1 MTDADD
7 VLADLREQFAKAAE
21 AGEFDEQLDDFMENR
36 VVPVWQ
42 ANSPVD
48 TDAYK
53 ESVSVTQRAQGGRGQ
68 VGATVDYANIVEYGA
83 EHITEDGS
91 EPTPEYAP
99 RAKTE
104 AHFANGAAE

>member
-7 VLADLREQFAKAAE
+7 VLADLHDQFAKAAE

-48 TDAYK
+48 TGEYK
-53 ESVSVTQRAQGGRGQ
+53 ESVGVTRRAQGGRGQ
-68 VGATVDYANIVEYGA
+68 VGATADHANIVEYGA
-83 EHITEDGS
+83 EHVT

-104 AHFANGAAE
+104 AHFATGAAE